1 MHSSSNHINQE
12 INLSHGDG
20 NNIDR
25 QLYVI
30 EEEEMDNKDLE
41 EMIRYWEQVK
51 E

>member
-12 INLSHGDG
+12 INLSYGDC